1 MLNRYVFTAH
11 SFHRGIDRTV
21 ELYEEITPYSAVSY
35 AVDQLNVQLAR
46 LTAKMPETGG
56 AMVNDFAIK
65 GVMATLRELK
75 TKIEGMNRR
84 RFVVKKVK

>member
-1 MLNRYVFTAH
+1 M
-11 SFHRGIDRTV
+11 
-21 ELYEEITPYSAVSY
+21 ELYEDIMPYSAVSY

-46 LTAKMPETGG
+46 LVAKMPEAGG

-84 RFVVKKVK
+84 RFVIKKVRLMNT

>member
-1 MLNRYVFTAH
+1 M
-11 SFHRGIDRTV
+11 
-21 ELYEEITPYSAVSY
+21 
-35 AVDQLNVQLAR
+35 DQLNAQLAR
-46 LTAKMPETGG
+46 LVAKMPEAGG

-84 RFVVKKVK
+84 RFVIKKVIGVCPFLCCFQNAFLFYSKDGLPANSRSYSKTITD

>member
-1 MLNRYVFTAH
+1 M
-11 SFHRGIDRTV
+11 
-21 ELYEEITPYSAVSY
+21 ELYDSISPYSAVSY
-35 AVDQLNVQLAR
+35 QVDQLNVKLSRLLA
-46 LTAKMPETGG
+46 KIPETSG

-84 RFVVKKVK
+84 RFVVKKVPRQFSVYL

>member
-1 MLNRYVFTAH
+1 M
-11 SFHRGIDRTV
+11 
-21 ELYEEITPYSAVSY
+21 ELYEEITPYSSVSY